1 MAHVSQKLSN
11 SLEGALAG
19 GGDPATSPLYVFGPF
34 LRLIVLAGV
43 AAVTFGSSIWLVV
56 FTIAMVSAMY
66 RLVMTWVTDGSGGS
80 GLSEEEFGGWA
91 VKVNAAITFVEY
103 TLTFLV
109 SMAAMVTFL
118 ADRFPG
124 LNESILGIQYRT
136 FIAIILSVVTGWLVN
151 RGPKTAARAFGP
163 ATAGVLLL
171 LWVMI
176 FSTILNF
183 GLHLPDLNLLAFSKE
198 YIHFTLGGFT
208 RMLAVMTGIEVFANL
223 VAAYDG
229 NPGQKSKKAFGSLLI
244 IMGTTAV
251 TMIIVGPAI
260 FMLSDPT
267 NQEVSV
273 FTQTMDLLLPQP
285 LAYIGTLTGIV
296 VLLSASAASSQ
307 GLQNLALGLK
317 DRNYIPAFMGQRNK
331 FDVADKPVWL
341 QVSLVGFIFLF
352 AGTNEETY
360 LALYAAG
367 VFILLSMTGWA
378 AAKRLGRE
386 LRRNYQASQLLTLIG
401 TAIAAAITSAA
412 TVVIFQERFL
422 EGAWTYFLFIPLL
435 YLAFSYF
442 RIQLGAPSPLSER
455 LGELEGAMQAG
466 FGFGQSFEAE
476 SITSAGSVAFA
487 MAKNSQPLN
496 PQSNAIRWQDI
507 HSPPSHIL
515 VPLDGSCEAEEA
527 LPAAEVLCSAFS
539 ASLSLITVIQKGNLF
554 NKLKQ
559 PLTRECNTDLE
570 FEKYLQDLSQ
580 QFSAQGIVTDS
591 YLRQG
596 NIADSVN
603 ELISQIGADIVIISS
618 PVRSGLQKLFKG
630 HTAVD
635 IIEKVTCPVLVMRK
649 PEGEPAKIPSF
660 NRILVALD
668 GSTFAERVLPYAR
681 AATVFESNVLLLSVP
696 QVPDPSN
703 YGAVVEEI
711 QELRKQAELEAK
723 KYLEKIAN
731 VLQEEGLKTR
741 VLVEGSRPARAIA
754 RIAEQENVDVIFMAT
769 HGRGGLERLF
779 MGSVAERT
787 LNYTKKPIFLVPI
800 HERRPSV

>member
-285 LAYIGTLTGIV
+285 LAYLGTLTGIV

>member
-56 FTIAMVSAMY
+56 FTIAMVSAIY

-176 FSTILNF
+176 FSTILKF
-183 GLHLPDLNLLAFSKE
+183 GLHLPDLNLLAFSRE

-260 FMLSDPT
+260 FRLSDPT

-285 LAYIGTLTGIV
+285 LAYLGTLTGIV

-317 DRNYIPAFMGQRNK
+317 DRNHIPAFMGQRNK

-341 QVSLVGFIFLF
+341 QVSLVGFIFLL

-386 LRRNYQASQLLTLIG
+386 LRRKYQTSQMLTLIG
-401 TAIAAAITSAA
+401 TAVAAAITSAA

-476 SITSAGSVAFA
+476 PVTSAVSVPFA
-487 MAKNSQPLN
+487 MATN
-496 PQSNAIRWQDI
+496 PQPMNPHSNAVRWQDI

-554 NKLKQ
+554 NKLKE
-559 PLTRECNTDLE
+559 PLTRECKTDLE
-570 FEKYLQDLSQ
+570 FEKYLRDLSQ
-580 QFSAQGIVTDS
+580 QFSAQGIVTDY

-618 PVRSGLQKLFKG
+618 PVRSGLQKFFKG

-649 PEGEPAKIPSF
+649 PEGEPARIPSF
-660 NRILVALD
+660 NKILVALD

-800 HERRPSV
+800 HERRPSA

>member
-649 PEGEPAKIPSF
+649 PEGEPARIPSF

>member
-176 FSTILNF
+176 FSTILKF
-183 GLHLPDLNLLAFSKE
+183 GLHLPDLNLLAFSRE

-260 FMLSDPT
+260 FRLSDPT

-285 LAYIGTLTGIV
+285 LAYLGTLTGIV

-341 QVSLVGFIFLF
+341 QVSLVGFIFLL

-386 LRRNYQASQLLTLIG
+386 LRRNYQASQMLTLIG
-401 TAIAAAITSAA
+401 TAVAAAITSAA

-476 SITSAGSVAFA
+476 PVTSAVSVPFA
-487 MAKNSQPLN
+487 MATN
-496 PQSNAIRWQDI
+496 PQPMNPHSNAVRWQDI

-554 NKLKQ
+554 NKLKE
-559 PLTRECNTDLE
+559 PLTRECKTDLE
-570 FEKYLQDLSQ
+570 FEKYLRDLSQ
-580 QFSAQGIVTDS
+580 QFSAQGIVTDY

-618 PVRSGLQKLFKG
+618 PVRSGLQKFFKG

-649 PEGEPAKIPSF
+649 PEGEPARIPSF
-660 NRILVALD
+660 NKILVALD

-800 HERRPSV
+800 HERRPSA